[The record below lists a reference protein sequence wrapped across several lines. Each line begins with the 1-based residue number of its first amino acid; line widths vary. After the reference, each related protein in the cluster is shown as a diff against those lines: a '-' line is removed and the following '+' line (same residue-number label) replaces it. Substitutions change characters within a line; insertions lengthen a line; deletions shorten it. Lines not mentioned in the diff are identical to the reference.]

1 MEEDTKRRSGMGPGF
16 FDRPSSVINQDD
28 KRRKKEM
35 WKEREELHGMLN
47 DTNERLDK
55 VEKTVEKL
63 GRLLE
68 HHHDKQTLELSRF
81 LMVISGELTTKKEDN
96 ARQAVRIEA
105 LEKSLQETKQ
115 DMMEAL
121 VLNAKKVEL
130 LARKDK
136 RIEGK

>member
-1 MEEDTKRRSGMGPGF
+1 MR
-16 FDRPSSVINQDD
+16 
-28 KRRKKEM
+28 
-35 WKEREELHGMLN
+35 KEREELHGMFN

-68 HHHDKQTLELSRF
+68 QHHDKQTLELSRF

-96 ARQAVRIEA
+96 VRQAVRIEA
-105 LEKSLQETKQ
+105 LERSLQETKQ
-115 DMMEAL
+115 EMMEAL

>member
-68 HHHDKQTLELSRF
+68 QHHDKQTLELSRF

-96 ARQAVRIEA
+96 VRQAVRIEA
-105 LEKSLQETKQ
+105 LERSLQETKQ
-115 DMMEAL
+115 EMMEAL